1 MKNQY
6 FINILLIYIFLIAPP
21 LFCQNKKN
29 EKDNHFYKQF
39 EGKLNDK
46 NIRIE
51 LIKAPS
57 KEDAENN
64 LRGQYFFE
72 QDNKTISFANGS
84 LDKAGHFYIDE
95 GFYKKI
101 PNQPQTFT
109 KTGSFSGTYF
119 ANKGKI
125 EGFWNNGKQTL
136 PFVWTEN
143 YDNGSAPADIIYNDL
158 NYEDALIRFHYPN
171 FRNIATANKINKFI
185 KDSLLGDMTKK
196 MTVFM
201 HLYQQEKDLGGMIEV
216 FESSNI
222 IYILQNDKHILG
234 LNFAT
239 SSETGA
245 THSIYQKKYLNFNL
259 KTGEIITLDD
269 IFQKNYKQQLN
280 QLIEQDLR
288 AKFGIKPKE
297 SLAEF
302 GFVLKNNQLPITNNF
317 FITREGIGFH
327 YNVYEIAPYAV
338 GETSLFLTY
347 KQLKSILKNDSLL
360 NSYTKN

>member
-1 MKNQY
+1 MNKSY
-6 FINILLIYIFLIAPP
+6 FVILFILLYQFEGNYV
-21 LFCQNKKN
+21 FSQNKQN
-29 EKDNHFYKQF
+29 EKENHFYKQF
-39 EGKLNDK
+39 QGKLNDK

-57 KEDAENN
+57 RESADNN

-72 QDNKTISFANGS
+72 EDNKSISFANGNV
-84 LDKAGHFYIDE
+84 DKAGHFYIEE

-101 PNQPQTFT
+101 PNQPQIFT
-109 KTGSFSGTYF
+109 KTGSFTGTYF

-125 EGFWNNGKQTL
+125 EGFWNNGKQTQ
-136 PFVWTEN
+136 PFIWVEN
-143 YDNGSAPADIIYNDL
+143 YDNGAAPANIIYNDL
-158 NYEDALIRFHYPN
+158 NYEDALIRFHYPH
-171 FRNIATANKINKFI
+171 FKNIASANKINKFI

-201 HLYQQEKDLGGMIEV
+201 HLYQQERDLGGMVEV

-222 IYILQNDKHILG
+222 IYITHNDKNIVG
-234 LNFAT
+234 LNFST

-245 THSIYQKKYLNFNL
+245 THSIYQKKYINFNL
-259 KTGEIITLDD
+259 KTGDILKLED
-269 IFQKNYKQQLN
+269 IFQKNYTQTLN

-288 AKFGIKPKE
+288 AKFGIKPKQ

-302 GFVLKNNQLPITNNF
+302 GFVLKNNQLPINSNF

-347 KQLKSILKNDSLL
+347 KQLKPILKNDSLL
-360 NSYTKN
+360 SSYF

>member
-1 MKNQY
+1 MKTKY
-6 FINILLIYIFLIAPP
+6 SLTLLICIYLLVFNL
-21 LFCQNKKN
+21 LSQSKKN
-29 EKDNHFYKQF
+29 DKENHFYKQF

-72 QDNKTISFANGS
+72 QDNKTITFANGNV
-84 LDKAGHFYIDE
+84 DKAGHFYIEE

-119 ANKGKI
+119 ASKGKI
-125 EGFWNNGKQTL
+125 EGFWTNGKQTL
-136 PFVWTEN
+136 PFEWKEN
-143 YDNGSAPADIIYNDL
+143 YDNGSAPAEIIYNDL
-158 NYEDALIRFHYPN
+158 NYEDAMIRFHYPN
-171 FRNIATANKINKFI
+171 FRNINTANKINKFI

-196 MTVFM
+196 MTLFM
-201 HLYQQEKDLGGMIEV
+201 HLYQQEKDLGGMVEV

-222 IYILQNDKHILG
+222 IYILQNDKNILG

-245 THSIYQKKYLNFNL
+245 SHSIYQKRYINFNL
-259 KTGEIITLDD
+259 KTGDIIKLDD
-269 IFQKNYKQQLN
+269 IFQKNYLTTLN

-288 AKFGIKPKE
+288 AKFGIKPKQ

-302 GFVLKNNQLPITNNF
+302 GFILKNNQLPITTNF

-327 YNVYEIAPYAV
+327 YNVYEIAPFAV
-338 GETSLFLTY
+338 GETTLFLTY
-347 KQLKSILKNDSLL
+347 KQLKPILKSDNVL
-360 NSYTKN
+360 NSYIKN